1 MPGENG
7 SANGTGGGE
16 ATPWHKG
23 EGFDPE
29 LTGFVEHK
37 GFKTPGALAK
47 SYREL
52 EKLQRTPRERLLE
65 LPDANADA
73 AAWEPVYQRLGRPEK
88 PEDYGDLPAVKAG
101 EVDLTPDIK
110 ALVHKAGLN
119 PKQAKALVEGFGA
132 RTAALAEAREAE
144 LETRAANELAALK
157 REWGQEFDRNI
168 RVGKE
173 VVQRTYAAMGYANAE
188 AMQDDLSAI
197 ERQIGT
203 GKFLKLFA
211 FIGRGLGEHTF
222 EAGDGKG
229 GGSGGNPYGMTPDR
243 ARAAMASLRADPAW
257 VAARLDPS
265 HPGYAEAQRK
275 YVELEK
281 IASAGS

>member
-1 MPGENG
+1 MADAPTNG
-7 SANGTGGGE
+7 AAAE
-16 ATPWHKG
+16 PAPTPWHKG

-65 LPDANADA
+65 LPDASA
-73 AAWEPVYQRLGRPEK
+73 APEAWDPVYQRLGRPES
-88 PEDYGDLPAVKAG
+88 PDGYGDLPQVKSG
-101 EVDLTPDIK
+101 EVDLTADIR

-119 PKQAKALVEGFGA
+119 PRQAKALVEGFGA

-144 LETRAANELAALK
+144 FEAASTAALGDLR
-157 REWGQEFDRNI
+157 REWGQEYEKNI
-168 RVGKE
+168 RLGKG
-173 VVQRTYAAMGYANAE
+173 VADRVYQAMGYKDVAE
-188 AMQDDLSAI
+188 MQADLSKV
-197 ERQIGT
+197 ERELGT

-211 FIGRGLGEHTF
+211 FMGRGMGEAPF
-222 EAGDGKG
+222 VNGERPGGDSPFGA
-229 GGSGGNPYGMTPDR
+229 MTPER
-243 ARAAMASLRADPAW
+243 ARAGMAALRADPKW
-257 VAARLDPS
+257 VEARLDPS

-281 IASAGS
+281 IASAQG

>member
-1 MPGENG
+1 MAENG
-7 SANGTGGGE
+7 APTNGAE
-16 ATPWHKG
+16 TPWHKG

-65 LPDANADA
+65 LPEANAA
-73 AAWEPVYQRLGRPEK
+73 PEAWDPVYARLGRPEK
-88 PEDYGDLPAVKAG
+88 PEDYGDLPEVKSG
-101 EVDLTPDIK
+101 DTDLTADIR

-119 PKQAKALVEGFGA
+119 PRQAKALIEGFGA
-132 RTAALAEAREAE
+132 RTSALAAAKDEAFEAAS
-144 LETRAANELAALK
+144 TNELAGLK
-157 REWGQEFDRNI
+157 REWGQEFDKNI
-168 RVGKE
+168 RVGRE
-173 VVQRTYAAMGYANAE
+173 VVNRTYAAMGYKDAGE
-188 AMQDDLSAI
+188 MQADLTAF
-197 ERQIGT
+197 ERQVGT

-211 FIGRGLGEHTF
+211 FLGRGLGEHSF
-222 EAGDGKG
+222 EQGDRPQG
-229 GGSGGNPYGMTPDR
+229 GGFGAMTPER
-243 ARAAMASLRADPAW
+243 ARAGMAALRADPAW

-265 HPGYAEAQRK
+265 NPGYAEAQRK
-275 YVELEK
+275 YVELER